1 MPLWLKSI
9 RVKLTLWY
17 TLVLLITLVAFGLVA
32 YTYVRQTLEENL
44 DRSLVNEV
52 KWVKTYIE
60 SKATK
65 VKPSKIFRTKKKAS
79 KELPPPEA
87 QLQYDPAIVAGDPDE
102 EIWNHVYE
110 HALLNTKNA
119 LIEVIDKKTGSSLYS
134 VGGESLM
141 VGDVAINVMQL
152 ASIKNK
158 KGENLRVA
166 TTSTENINILAAYRL
181 DELTDL
187 LDNLFIIFIILVPLA
202 AFLSIGG
209 GWFLAN
215 KSLRPV
221 DAVTKTARE
230 ITAHNL
236 DQRLPTT
243 DVNDEIGRLSSTF
256 NDMIV
261 RLDASFQQ
269 VRQFSVD
276 ASHELRTPL
285 TIMRG
290 EAEMALRSEKNADQY
305 RAVLASTIEEIAR
318 LTAIIDSL
326 ATLSKADLGQMD
338 VHFEPVNLKE
348 MVDELY
354 EDAEILAM
362 KKEIEVTV
370 DHIEDAMIMGDKVRL
385 RQLLLNL
392 VDNAIKYTPSK
403 GHVSLSLS
411 RDNGNAK
418 IAVQDTGIGIPQNEQ
433 KKIFDRFYRV
443 DKARSRDLGGS
454 GLGLSIVKWI
464 VDLHH
469 GRIDVDSEV
478 SKGSTFTVWLPEI
491 KEESKTKS

>member
-17 TLVLLITLVAFGLVA
+17 TLVLLVTLMTFGGVA
-32 YTYVRQTLEENL
+32 YTYVSQTLAENL

-52 KWVKTYIE
+52 KWVQTYIE
-60 SKATK
+60 SKASK
-65 VKPSKIFRTKKKAS
+65 VKPSKIFRSKKKNS
-79 KELPPPEA
+79 KELPPPEP
-87 QLQYDPAIVAGDPDE
+87 QLQYDLNAAAGDPDE

-119 LIEVIDKKTGSSLYS
+119 LIEVVDKKTGNSLYS
-134 VGGESLM
+134 VGGESLA
-141 VGDVAINVMQL
+141 VGDVPLNVTQL

-166 TTSTENINILAAYRL
+166 TTSTVNINILAAYRL
-181 DELTDL
+181 DELKDL
-187 LDNLFIIFIILVPLA
+187 LDNLFFIFIIMVPLA
-202 AFLSIGG
+202 AILSIGG

-221 DAVTKTARE
+221 DTVTKTARE

-256 NDMIV
+256 NEMIA
-261 RLDASFQQ
+261 RLNASFQQ
-269 VRQFSVD
+269 MRQFSVD

-290 EAEMALRSEKNADQY
+290 EAEMALRSPKNDDQY

-318 LTAIIDSL
+318 LTSIIDSL
-326 ATLSKADLGQMD
+326 ATLSKADVGQVD
-338 VHFEPVNLKE
+338 VHFESVNLKE
-348 MVDELY
+348 MMDELY
-354 EDAEILAM
+354 EDAEILAA
-362 KKEIEVTV
+362 KKEIDVKI
-370 DHIEDAMIMGDKVRL
+370 DYMEDALISGDKVRL

-403 GHVSLSLS
+403 GHVSLALTN
-411 RDNGNAK
+411 DNGYAK
-418 IAVQDTGIGIPQNEQ
+418 ISVQDTGIGIPPNEIG
-433 KKIFDRFYRV
+433 KIFDRFYRV

-464 VDLHH
+464 VELHH
-469 GRIDVDSEV
+469 GHIGVESELG
-478 SKGSTFTVWLPEI
+478 KGSTFTVWLPAA
-491 KEESKTKS
+491 KEEPKSSS

>member
-1 MPLWLKSI
+1 MSNMPRWLKSI

-17 TLVLLITLVAFGLVA
+17 TFILLITLTAFGLVA

-44 DRSLVNEV
+44 DRSLENEV

-60 SKATK
+60 SKASK
-65 VKPSKIFRTKKKAS
+65 VKPSKIFRVKKKS
-79 KELPPPEA
+79 PKDLPTPVPQLLYNPETA
-87 QLQYDPAIVAGDPDE
+87 AGDPDE

-119 LIEVIDKKTGSSLYS
+119 LIEVVDKKTGNSLYS
-134 VGGESLM
+134 VGGESL
-141 VGDVAINVMQL
+141 VVTEVPLNVMQL
-152 ASIKNK
+152 TSVKNK

-181 DELTDL
+181 DELKDL
-187 LDNLFIIFIILVPLA
+187 LDNLFFIFIILIPIAGV
-202 AFLSIGG
+202 LSIGG

-221 DAVTKTARE
+221 DTVTKTARE

-236 DQRLPTT
+236 DQRLPIT

-256 NDMIV
+256 NEMIA
-261 RLDASFQQ
+261 RLNSSFQQ
-269 VRQFSVD
+269 MRQFSVD

-290 EAEMALRSEKNADQY
+290 EAEMALRSPQNADQY
-305 RAVLASTIEEIAR
+305 RTVLASTIEEIAR
-318 LTAIIDSL
+318 LTSIIDSL
-326 ATLSKADLGQMD
+326 ATLSKADLGQVD
-338 VHFEPVNLKE
+338 VKFETVNMKE
-348 MVDELY
+348 MMDELY

-362 KKEIEVTV
+362 KKEIQVKVE
-370 DHIEDAMIMGDKVRL
+370 HEEDAFIFGDKVRL

-392 VDNAIKYTPSK
+392 VDNAIKYTPEK
-403 GHVSLSLS
+403 GNVSLSLF
-411 RDNGNAK
+411 RLNGNVK
-418 IAVQDTGIGIPQNEQ
+418 ISVQDTGIGIPENEQ
-433 KKIFDRFYRV
+433 QKIFDRFYRV

-464 VDLHH
+464 VELHH
-469 GRIDVDSEV
+469 GKIEVDSEV
-478 SKGSTFTVWLPEI
+478 QKGSTFTVWLPGI
-491 KEESKTKS
+491 S